1 MNPEQ
6 KQASADTCADLSGQ
20 LLTIDSLSLFL
31 SELGVSVRNNLLT
44 KETDVT
50 GKLDTYSQANAANTL
65 PSILSDLLKQNGA
78 KGCGTARVKEFLSCI
93 ADARRYNPVIEYLHA
108 QKWDGQDRLPGL
120 YATLGIES
128 DEKYQ
133 TYLRKWLLQC
143 VVLAKNDEQNPI
155 GAEGVLVL
163 LGSQGAGKTS
173 FFRKLCPNPRWFAEG
188 VSLDI
193 RDKDSQIRA
202 LGSWIC
208 ELGELDATTKK
219 EQPALKAFLTAAEDR
234 IRLPYDTAPT
244 RAARHTSFC
253 GTVNDDRFLRDT
265 TGSRRYWTIPANNM
279 RKDMVF
285 AMTRDSVDQLWAQTF
300 QIYLDDPRG
309 FRLTDAEIRQLQ
321 RDNQAFEAPL
331 PYETEL
337 RELFDFGIPI
347 SDWQWWKV
355 SELKQAGLLDFSRG
369 DAAKAGRACMKLAT
383 ELESKNYVS
392 RAHKIVRGIALYLF
406 PIRRFDAP
414 P

>member
-1 MNPEQ
+1 MKTPEQ
-6 KQASADTCADLSGQ
+6 EKGHEGERANLTGCM
-20 LLTIDSLSLFL
+20 LTIDNLTLFL
-31 SELGVSVRNNLLT
+31 QDAGVSVRNNLLT
-44 KETDVT
+44 KETDVS
-50 GKLDTYSQANAANTL
+50 GRLDGYSQTNAANTL
-65 PSILSDLLKQNGA
+65 PSILSDMFKQNGM

-93 ADARRYNPVIEYLHA
+93 ADFGRYNPVVEYLHA

-120 YATLGIES
+120 YATLGIEN
-128 DEKYQ
+128 DVRYQ

-143 VVLAKNDEQNPI
+143 VALAKNDEQNPI

-188 VSLDI
+188 VSIDI

-244 RAARHTSFC
+244 RTARHTSFC
-253 GTVNDDRFLRDT
+253 GTVNDEHFLRDT
-265 TGSRRYWTIPANNM
+265 TGSRRYWTIPVNSM

-285 AMTRDSVDQLWAQTF
+285 ALTRDSVDQLWAQMF
-300 QIYLDDPRG
+300 KIYYDNPAG
-309 FRLTDAEIRQLQ
+309 FRLTDAEMRQLQ
-321 RDNQAFEAPL
+321 RDNHDFEAPL

-337 RELFDFGIPI
+337 RELFDFDMPI
-347 SDWQWWKV
+347 ADWQWWKT
-355 SELKQAGLLDFSRG
+355 SELNRVGLLITSRG
-369 DAAKAGRACMKLAT
+369 DAAKAGRACMKIA
-383 ELESKNYVS
+383 EEFESKNYVS
-392 RAHKIVRGIALYLF
+392 RAHKTVHGTELYLF
-406 PIRRFDAP
+406 PIRRFTP